1 MPYNKLPDNLLRVH
15 HMRMNQ
21 MLSRMQAWDSA
32 LCVSVSHSSQY
43 RLIRAWFRV
52 ISRLGDGV
60 FWYAL
65 MLGILAVQQGEGVKP
80 VLHMLAAG
88 LTGTLIYKW
97 LKHKTHRPRPY
108 QVHQDVFVTGKPLD
122 RFSFPSG
129 HTLHAVAFGLV
140 ALFYFPLLAV
150 ILIPFIVMVAMSR
163 VILGLHYP
171 SDVLAGAAIGY
182 ALAAISINLV
192 SYSF

>member
-1 MPYNKLPDNLLRVH
+1 MSNR
-15 HMRMNQ
+15 MRFYLNRFYA
-21 MLSRMQAWDSA
+21 LDSA
-32 LCVSVSHSSQY
+32 VCVSVSHSSQY

-65 MLGILAVQQGEGVKP
+65 MLGILVVQQGEGVKP

-97 LKHKTHRPRPY
+97 LKYKTHRPRPC
-108 QVHQDVFVTGKPLD
+108 QVHQDVFVTGKSLD

-150 ILIPFIVMVAMSR
+150 ILMPFIVMVAMSR

-192 SYSF
+192 SFWF

>member
-1 MPYNKLPDNLLRVH
+1 
-15 HMRMNQ
+15 MRMNQ
-21 MLSRMQAWDSA
+21 MLNRMQAWDSA
-32 LCVSVSHSSQY
+32 LCVSVSHTSQY
-43 RLIRAWFRV
+43 RMIRAWFRI
-52 ISRLGDGV
+52 ISRLGDGI
-60 FWYAL
+60 FWYVL
-65 MLGILAVQQGEGVKP
+65 MVGILAVQQGAGILP

-108 QVHQDVFVTGKPLD
+108 QVHQDIFVTGKPLD

-140 ALFYFPLLAV
+140 ALFYLPLLAML
-150 ILIPFIVMVAMSR
+150 LIPFMVMVGMSR

-182 ALAAISINLV
+182 LIAAISTNLAIYLV
-192 SYSF
+192 